1 MQGIIEITE
10 KLARIA
16 SQFDCIACGK
26 VEYIKYGNCWA
37 VPNDW
42 QVEIK
47 L

>member
-16 SQFDCIACGK
+16 SQFDCIACGR
-26 VEYIKYGNCWA
+26 VDYIKYGNAWK